1 MQMENHLTR
10 QLVHTPGSQHSK
22 NRSCRETTYARSGV
36 VVKRPLNGLDEAGSD
51 MPVGTVW
58 PAAATPRPRAL
69 SGCLRKQS
77 QTPRPGHVER
87 KTIERVNCC
96 DRERPNGAFGC
107 RAPIEKAD
115 EFNRQQN
122 GLEKAAQ
129 VLNKKLSGTLGR
141 FKLGELR

>member
-1 MQMENHLTR
+1 MENHLTR

-36 VVKRPLNGLDEAGSD
+36 VVNRPHNGLDEAGIDMSD
-51 MPVGTVW
+51 GTVW
-58 PAAATPRPRAL
+58 PAAAKPWPRVSSGWLRRL
-69 SGCLRKQS
+69 SK
-77 QTPRPGHVER
+77 TPRPGHVER
-87 KTIERVNCC
+87 KTLERVNCC
-96 DRERPNGAFGC
+96 DRERLNGALGC

-129 VLNKKLSGTLGR
+129 VLNKKLSETLGR